1 MLLWLACFKSMR
13 LPTDLFRE
21 YFGDRVS
28 LYFEVTEGYIRTL
41 QPLAVAGVVLWLI
54 EAVEARR
61 GRCGKKTVPILAT
74 SCPEH

>member
-1 MLLWLACFKSMR
+1 MLLWLSCFKSMR

-28 LYFEVTEGYIRTL
+28 LYFEVTEGYIRML

-61 GRCGKKTVPILAT
+61 GRCGNTIQF
-74 SCPEH
+74 